1 MPSSQAHTWFQPK
14 PVGGARATSTTW
26 RRWTGPLALHPACA
40 PSGDSLLT
48 GEVHPE
54 DAVDMT
60 NRSQGTKEAGILV
73 GVGGVVVPRVRLH
86 RVANVSLAVVLSAV
100 LLSCGG
106 GGDGGSAPNGDSAEE
121 AAVPTSEQRDC
132 VEASGVAEIAESF
145 EFFGS
150 ADATVAEGGGVRS
163 FLAEAYPEALS
174 DGGDPPVIEGADG
187 IPASSSEGEAAAF
200 VYESP
205 DDAADAASVIGWA
218 GNSRVRGNV
227 LLIVDP
233 SVRIDPRTQDAIIDC
248 LGDQDALAEDTSDE
262 DPGPTPEEVAQCLR
276 EAGQEV
282 EDAGAETFA
291 GDTVGAAEV
300 LHVEFQ
306 PELADMPGTLPLNIY
321 VPVVADVPG
330 VTPGDVADLVE
341 SDLSDP
347 TIAGPLYRAGNI
359 VVSLAD
365 TGVPEPLWD
374 AVESCV

>member
-1 MPSSQAHTWFQPK
+1 M
-14 PVGGARATSTTW
+14 
-26 RRWTGPLALHPACA
+26 
-40 PSGDSLLT
+40 
-48 GEVHPE
+48 
-54 DAVDMT
+54 
-60 NRSQGTKEAGILV
+60 
-73 GVGGVVVPRVRLH
+73 
-86 RVANVSLAVVLSAV
+86 
-100 LLSCGG
+100 
-106 GGDGGSAPNGDSAEE
+106 
-121 AAVPTSEQRDC
+121 
-132 VEASGVAEIAESF
+132 
-145 EFFGS
+145 
-150 ADATVAEGGGVRS
+150 
-163 FLAEAYPEALS
+163 
-174 DGGDPPVIEGADG
+174 IEGADG

-306 PELADMPGTLPLNIY
+306 PELADMPGLFP
-321 VPVVADVPG
+321 
-330 VTPGDVADLVE
+330 
-341 SDLSDP
+341 
-347 TIAGPLYRAGNI
+347 
-359 VVSLAD
+359 
-365 TGVPEPLWD
+365 
-374 AVESCV
+374 